1 MKTKAVIDRFEAD
14 QAVLLVN
21 EKPMVFQRKSLP
33 AGLKEGDWLLI
44 EVEGK
49 RLVTAEYDEAETK
62 KTKERIAEKLA
73 RLRRNEQ
80 RKKTD

>member
-1 MKTKAVIDRFEAD
+1 MKTKAVIDRFEGD
-14 QAVLLVN
+14 QTVLLVN
-21 EKPMVFQRKSLP
+21 EKPMVFRRKYLP

-49 RLVTAEYDEAETK
+49 RLVTAEYDEAETM